1 MVEGKSE
8 RLDRILRNLHSD
20 VGESLRTCVVTNER
34 GLIVA
39 ALDTHSTTNES
50 VAAMVSLVSDTSH
63 RVAQN
68 LQLEKT
74 SLVQVNTPSD
84 KFVVLEF
91 DVHGR
96 PFRLGV
102 IVGGD
107 MPRRSIRQLLR
118 RRNVDHI
125 LLRAAKEI
133 RKVMEE

>member
-8 RLDRILRNLHSD
+8 RLDRILQGLHSEL
-20 VGESLRTCVVTNER
+20 GESLRTCVVTNER

-50 VAAMVSLVSDTSH
+50 VAAMVSLVSDTSR

-68 LQLEKT
+68 LQLEKM
-74 SLVQVNTPSD
+74 SLIQVSTPNNR
-84 KFVVLEF
+84 FVVHEF

-102 IVGGD
+102 VVEGD
-107 MPRRSIRQLLR
+107 ILRRGIRQLLR
-118 RRNVDHI
+118 RRNVDQI